1 MLFICSY
8 FLLFFIYCVIGY
20 IVEVSFIAICQ
31 KKLNFSRGFLIG
43 PYIPIY
49 GTGIMLMTTLLTK
62 YQDDY
67 IVLFILGA
75 TLCTILEYITSY
87 IMEKIYKLRW
97 WDYSNKKFNING
109 RVCLENSVLFGLGG
123 LVVIKLIN
131 PLFERFINY
140 MSPTLVIILAMVTF
154 LIFITDVI
162 ISIFIT
168 FNLGI
173 NINEYIKVD
182 ATSKIKKEIEKRFKS
197 YTFLHKR
204 ILKAYPNIAFLDRK
218 KLKFIREMISQSKKE
233 LKKIKDK

>member
-1 MLFICSY
+1 MLFICSF

-20 IVEVSFIAICQ
+20 IVEVTFIAICQ
-31 KKLNFSRGFLIG
+31 KKINFSRGFLIG

-67 IVLFILGA
+67 VVLFILGA
-75 TLCTILEYITSY
+75 TLCTVLEYITSY
-87 IMEKIYKLRW
+87 IMEKMYKLRW

-131 PLFERFINY
+131 PLFEKFINY
-140 MSPTLVIILAMVTF
+140 LPPSIVIVLATVTF
-154 LIFITDVI
+154 IIFIADVI
-162 ISIFIT
+162 ISIWIT
-168 FNLGI
+168 FNLEI

-182 ATSKIKKEIEKRFKS
+182 ATSKIKQEIEKRFKS
-197 YTFLHKR
+197 YTFLHTR
-204 ILKAYPNIAFLDRK
+204 ILKAYPNISSLDRK
-218 KLKFIREMISQSKKE
+218 ELKYIKELISQTKKE
-233 LKKIKDK
+233 LKKLKDK